1 MAKFISF
8 TIGQVSIYK
17 LWKTAKK
24 IIEVHGGKIW
34 AENNTDDKG
43 ATFYFSLPINNRSA
57 ETP

>member
-8 TIGQVSIYK
+8 TIGEVSIYK

-24 IIEVHGGKIW
+24 IIEVYGGKIW

-43 ATFYFSLPINNRSA
+43 ATFYFGLPINNKSA